1 MTDRHVLE
9 AQGLRILQD
18 VTPTRAWRASAV
30 RAKKSHLQLQL
41 RFAFESKKE
50 KAWNVS
56 TSRGPVTSNAGI
68 VKMQNCDDTQYKTDI

>member
-30 RAKKSHLQLQL
+30 RAKNLICSCNYGLLLSQKGEGVKCFDQSWASDLKCGNCQ
-41 RFAFESKKE
+41 
-50 KAWNVS
+50 
-56 TSRGPVTSNAGI
+56 NA
-68 VKMQNCDDTQYKTDI
+68 KL